1 MTTKEKIIYEALTL
15 FSTQGYEAVSV
26 RDISHKVG
34 IKESSLYNHFKN
46 KQDIF
51 DTILKVCEERAMNIY
66 GSLSLTDTFK
76 GDVSIYQNIS
86 EGMLLE
92 FTTTLF
98 KFYVSD
104 DYMSKFRHLL
114 TIEQYINEQIGSLY
128 RDMFI
133 DQAINFQSML
143 FSKLM
148 EDGFMI
154 RSNPQAVAMEFY
166 APIFMMLYRYETYNE
181 EVEKLLKEHIQNF
194 SLKNTPMTKSEKDC
208 SMK

>member
-1 MTTKEKIIYEALTL
+1 
-15 FSTQGYEAVSV
+15 
-26 RDISHKVG
+26 
-34 IKESSLYNHFKN
+34 
-46 KQDIF
+46 
-51 DTILKVCEERAMNIY
+51 
-66 GSLSLTDTFK
+66 
-76 GDVSIYQNIS
+76 
-86 EGMLLE
+86 
-92 FTTTLF
+92 
-98 KFYVSD
+98 
-104 DYMSKFRHLL
+104 
-114 TIEQYINEQIGSLY
+114 
-128 RDMFI
+128 MFI